1 MDRKAGLWPDHPR
14 WRIGAL
20 RPMKGAE
27 DEKMLYLLCVDKR
40 MRIVSIPGSL
50 ILALLGKCPAPLLYS
65 PQMELQVEHYIV
77 DLR

>member
-1 MDRKAGLWPDHPR
+1 MDRKAGLWLDHPR
-14 WRIGAL
+14 WRIGAP

-27 DEKMLYLLCVDKR
+27 GEMILKMLCVDQR

-50 ILALLGKCPAPLLYS
+50 VLALLGKCPAPLLYS

>member
-1 MDRKAGLWPDHPR
+1 
-14 WRIGAL
+14 
-20 RPMKGAE
+20 
-27 DEKMLYLLCVDKR
+27 MLSVNQR

-50 ILALLGKCPAPLLYS
+50 ILALLGKFQAPLLYS